1 MVSTSKQMLF
11 PLIPIIIYLFCLHQT
26 SLAED
31 SDIESKKA
39 ASIEQCCTQVKNGA
53 CKNSSL
59 LAMNP
64 KIPKSCA
71 ILEPFCAN
79 GYNGGGLEYD
89 TVYGKLM
96 AIAGE
101 SSPNDGSPL
110 KPFDQSSSNV
120 LLPAASCMNFTLK
133 IRC

>member
-1 MVSTSKQMLF
+1 MLF

-31 SDIESKKA
+31 SDIKSKKA
-39 ASIEQCCTQVKNGA
+39 TSIELCCTQVKNGA

-71 ILEPFCAN
+71 ILEPFCEN
-79 GYNGGGLEYD
+79 YGNNGGGLEYD
-89 TVYGKLM
+89 SVYDKLM

-110 KPFDQSSSNV
+110 EPFDQSSSNV